1 MKYLKKYNLYE
12 RVSKETKI
20 FESEQLLNNI
30 EDIFREI
37 EDTGLQIEYIRGD
50 DNPTRFLPIL
60 KNQILKIFIEK
71 FDVYGFSDEPRHV
84 TYMITQEIINSL
96 LHLVSYVKESNL
108 DYKIDIM
115 LNQSYRRSISILT
128 ESEIENMINWK
139 DPIDYIKIVIRNK
152 D

>member
-1 MKYLKKYNLYE
+1 MKYLKKY
-12 RVSKETKI
+12 KI
-20 FESEQLLNNI
+20 FESKQVLNNI

-37 EDTGLQIEYIRGD
+37 EDTGFEIEYIRGD
-50 DNPTRFLPIL
+50 DQSVRFTLDNPTRFLPIL

>member
-1 MKYLKKYNLYE
+1 MKYLKKYTLYK

-20 FESEQLLNNI
+20 FESKKVLNNI

-37 EDTGLQIEYIRGD
+37 EDIGFKIEYIRGGVD
-50 DNPTRFLPIL
+50 E
-60 KNQILKIFIEK
+60 ILKIFIEK
-71 FDVYGFSDEPRHV
+71 FDVYGFSDEPKHV
-84 TYMITQEIINSL
+84 TYMITQEIIDSL

-108 DYKIDIM
+108 DYRIDIM

-128 ESEIENMINWK
+128 ESEIENMINWEE
-139 DPIDYIKIVIRNK
+139 PIDYIKIVIRNK

>member
-1 MKYLKKYNLYE
+1 MKYLKKYTLYK
-12 RVSKETKI
+12 RVSKETKL
-20 FESEQLLNNI
+20 FESKQVLNNI

-37 EDTGLQIEYIRGD
+37 EDLGFEIEYIRGD

-71 FDVYGFSDEPRHV
+71 FDVYGFTDEPRHV
-84 TYMITQEIINSL
+84 TYMITKEIIDSL

-139 DPIDYIKIVIRNK
+139 EPIDYIKIVISNK
-152 D
+152 